1 VGTDPQESSHPSWRS
16 CRLDA
21 NVAAHRESKD
31 QGMPS
36 ASGDKRRPKKVRS
49 AAPAKRGNAVDYQT
63 LAQFR
68 YELRRFQAF
77 SEAAANRSGLTAQQ
91 HQALLAI
98 RGFSSREPISI
109 GDLARY
115 LLIRHHT
122 AVELVDRMV
131 KLKILSRSVDPRD
144 ARRVLVQLTRE
155 GERRLQRLSRIH
167 LEELRA
173 IGPTLTRIL
182 KLFGRARGRPAF
194 NCAG

>member
-1 VGTDPQESSHPSWRS
+1 M
-16 CRLDA
+16 L
-21 NVAAHRESKD
+21 
-31 QGMPS
+31 S
-36 ASGDKRRPKKVRS
+36 ASGDKRRPKKAGS
-49 AAPAKRGNAVDYQT
+49 ATPAKRGKAVDYET

-98 RGFSSREPISI
+98 RGFSSREPISV

-131 KLKILSRSVDPRD
+131 KLKILSRSVDARD
-144 ARRVLVQLTRE
+144 GRRVLVQLTRE

-173 IGPTLTRIL
+173 IGPTLTKIL
-182 KLFGRARGRPAF
+182 KPFGGRSA
-194 NCAG
+194 

>member
-1 VGTDPQESSHPSWRS
+1 MS
-16 CRLDA
+16 
-21 NVAAHRESKD
+21 
-31 QGMPS
+31 S
-36 ASGDKRRPKKVRS
+36 ASEDKPHPKKARS
-49 AAPAKRGNAVDYQT
+49 ATPGKTVDYET

-77 SEAAANRSGLTAQQ
+77 SGAAAKQSGLTARQ
-91 HQALLAI
+91 HQVLLAI
-98 RGFSSREPISI
+98 RGFSSREPISV

-131 KLKILSRSVDPRD
+131 KLEILSRSVDPRD
-144 ARRVLVQLTRE
+144 ARRVLVQLTKE

-173 IGPTLTRIL
+173 IGPALTKIL
-182 KLFGRARGRPAF
+182 KLFGQP
-194 NCAG
+194 